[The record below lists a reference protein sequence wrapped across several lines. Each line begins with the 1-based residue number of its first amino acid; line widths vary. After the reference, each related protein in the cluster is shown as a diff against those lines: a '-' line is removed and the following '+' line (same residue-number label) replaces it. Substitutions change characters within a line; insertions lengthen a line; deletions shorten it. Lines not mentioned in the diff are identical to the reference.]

1 MKYPILVLLKSD
13 KNIYAAEKSD
23 VEYCIINLINIYEDS
38 IFIDSNYNLYEI
50 KRAIKK
56 SWAYLFGYHPFLKGR
71 TAKIEF
77 EINDVKKLSLK
88 DIQEILLEKLDK
100 GVEKGFWYKNKDIP
114 KLKTRVMSAKTI
126 NEIIKIFSEDLY

>member
-13 KNIYAAEKSD
+13 KNIYAAEKKT
-23 VEYCIINLINIYEDS
+23 VEYCSIDLTDDYNNS
-38 IFIDSNYNLYEI
+38 IFIDSNCYLYEI
-50 KRAIKK
+50 KRAKKK
-56 SWAYLFGYHPFLKGR
+56 SWAYILGYHPFFKGR

-77 EINDVKKLSLK
+77 EINDVKKIELNDVQK
-88 DIQEILLEKLDK
+88 ILLEKLDK

-114 KLKTRVMSAKTI
+114 KLKTRVKSAKTI